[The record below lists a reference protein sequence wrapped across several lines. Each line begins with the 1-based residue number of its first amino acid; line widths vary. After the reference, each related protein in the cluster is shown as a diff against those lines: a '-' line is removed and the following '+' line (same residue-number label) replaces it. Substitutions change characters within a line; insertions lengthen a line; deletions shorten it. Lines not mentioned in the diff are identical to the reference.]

1 MARDDSPEVDDDFE
15 AEEEAPRR
23 RRRSSVEVEIEKEV
37 TKRALIDAVTRL
49 LVVVLYMAF
58 TLFREREAGVVALD
72 PDDGDGGPED
82 DWEEA

>member
-1 MARDDSPEVDDDFE
+1 MPRP
-15 AEEEAPRR
+15 EAPDLDEDVAADDEPPR
-23 RRRSSVEVEIEKEV
+23 RRRSSVEVEIEREV

-58 TLFREREAGVVALD
+58 TLIREREAGVVALD

-82 DWEEA
+82 DWET